1 MGLSFWKMIK
11 KWLKTRLFIKSAICV
26 SFVILFIFSA
36 PINLHAGVFSFV
48 SDFLGEEASAA
59 VPENTVNSQNMA
71 LLQAAFNPY
80 VASAKTDVDIVITSG
95 GALVTETGVSGTIA
109 DIDDSKSSHIS
120 LYVVRA
126 GDSLSEIA
134 KMFGVSINTIK
145 WANAISNTI
154 REGDTLVILP
164 VSGVS
169 YTVVKGDTLRSIVL
183 KYKADLEEVIAF
195 NNLKSDEPLV
205 IGTKLIIPDGEAP
218 SVVVKSKTKVLGGG
232 GPIYEGYYL
241 RPVAGG
247 KKSQGLHGYNAVDIA
262 SPIGT
267 PIVASAEGVVIV
279 ARFSGWNG
287 GYGKYVVISH
297 PNGTQ
302 TLYGHMNSVSV
313 EQGQL
318 IKQGESIGTLGNT
331 GKSTGPHLHFEIRG
345 AKNPF

>member
-1 MGLSFWKMIK
+1 MLAPKMIK
-11 KWLKTRLFIKSAICV
+11 KWLKIRLFTKFILCS
-26 SFVILFIFSA
+26 SFVFLFVFGI
-36 PINLHAGVFSFV
+36 PVTLHAGVFSFV
-48 SDFLGEEASAA
+48 SELMGEEVSAA

-80 VASAKTDVDIVITSG
+80 VASSKANVDIVITSG
-95 GALVTETGVSGTIA
+95 GALVTETGVSGTLA
-109 DIDDSKSSHIS
+109 DIDDTKSSQIS

-134 KMFGVSINTIK
+134 KMFGVSVNTIK

-154 REGDTLVILP
+154 REGNTLVILP

-169 YTVVKGDTLRSIVL
+169 YTVVKGDTLRSIVR
-183 KYKADLEEVIAF
+183 KYKADLDEVITF
-195 NNLKSDEPLV
+195 NNLKGDEVLAV
-205 IGTKLIIPDGEAP
+205 GTKLIIPDGEAP
-218 SVVVKSKTKVLGGG
+218 SVVVTKSTAKVLGGG
-232 GPIYEGYYL
+232 GPLYEGYYL
-241 RPVAGG
+241 RPIIGG
-247 KKSQGLHGYNAVDIA
+247 RKSQGLHGYNAVDIA
-262 SPIGT
+262 SAIGT

-279 ARFSGWNG
+279 ARSSGWNG

-302 TLYGHMNSVSV
+302 TLYGHMNTVSV

-318 IKQGESIGTLGNT
+318 IKQGETIGSLGNT
-331 GKSTGPHLHFEIRG
+331 GKSTGPHVHFEIRG